1 MTRSKE
7 LLAGLDEKEAASR
20 LEKVGENRLKAKKRR
35 SAVAIFFSQFSDA
48 MIWILLA
55 ATGLSFLLGDAPEA
69 ITILLLVL
77 LNALLGF
84 LQENKTEKTIEKLKE
99 LGAPKAQVIREG
111 KVKEISPA
119 LLVPGDLVCLSAGDR
134 VPADGV
140 LQEAAGLLADESLL
154 TGESRAEE
162 KRACRTKEMPEN
174 QVGCKERVYMG
185 SVITAGH
192 GKFYVSDT
200 GMNTQMG
207 RIAHLLDQ
215 VEEEK
220 TPLQKRLAKLGQ
232 MLGILCLAV
241 CSLVALLGFF
251 RGEDPLQ
258 MLITGISLAVA
269 AVPEGLPAVVT
280 LSLALATGRMLRQ
293 NALLRR
299 LHLVETLGSTTV
311 ICSDK
316 TGTLTQNR
324 MELQHLVTP
333 EGKKLPLNVQG
344 QGHILYKALA
354 GSDRYREGEEKHTD
368 ATEEALHLA
377 SLGFFPEKIGK
388 RLTENPFDSTRKRM
402 SLLLSEGRTKT
413 LFAKGATEFLLPCCK
428 FVLLDGKV
436 LPLDEKGKKELLQ
449 RSSSL
454 ASEGLRVISFAIKE
468 EAADGMERELIFV
481 GFAALEDPP
490 RPGTK
495 QAIADCRRA
504 GIRTVMITGD
514 AKETA
519 VAIGK
524 KIGLVKK
531 GRVLSGP
538 ELDRMDDR
546 TLQTAVTDCEIFAR
560 VTPEHK
566 LRIVR
571 ALKKRRET
579 VAMTGDGVNDAPAV
593 KEADIGIAMGKS
605 GTDVTREAAGMTLL
619 DDRFETIALA
629 VKEGRAIYDN
639 IRRFIRYLLSC
650 NLGEVLCMLLGML
663 FSMPALLLPIQ
674 ILFVNFVTDGL
685 PALALGLEP
694 PEKGIME
701 RPPRKSGN
709 SVFSDG
715 LLFRILLRGVL
726 IALAT
731 VFTFQLLYY
740 QTFSEEIA
748 RTGTLV
754 TLILTQLLHALE
766 CKSEQ
771 RSLFSVPL
779 FSNPKL
785 LLALGFS
792 LLALLAAL
800 YLPFLAKVFS
810 LVPLTFLQFFT
821 CVSVALTVPFLGAIG
836 EYFRERRE
844 KRRANKE

>member
-7 LLAGLDEKEAASR
+7 LLAGLDEKEATSR

-35 SAVAIFFSQFSDA
+35 SAVSIFFSQFSDV

-55 ATGLSFLLGDAPEA
+55 ATGLSFLLGDTPEA
-69 ITILLLVL
+69 ITILSLVL

-140 LQEAAGLLADESLL
+140 LQEASGLLADESLL

-162 KRACRTKEMPEN
+162 KRPCRTKEMPEN

-185 SVITAGH
+185 SVITGGH

-241 CSLVALLGFF
+241 CALVALLGFF

-324 MELQHLVTP
+324 MELQQLVTP
-333 EGKKLPLNVQG
+333 EGKNLPLTG
-344 QGHILYKALA
+344 KGHMLYKALA

-377 SLGFFPEKIGK
+377 SLNFFPEKIGK

-402 SLLLSEGRTKT
+402 SLLLSEGRNKT

-428 FVLLDGKV
+428 FVLLDGRV
-436 LPLDEKGKKELLQ
+436 LPLDETGKKELLQ

-468 EAADGMERELIFV
+468 EATDGTERELTFV

-519 VAIGK
+519 LAIGK
-524 KIGLVKK
+524 KIDLVKK
-531 GRVLSGP
+531 GRILSGP

-546 TLQTAVTDCEIFAR
+546 TLQAAAADCEIFAR

-571 ALKKRRET
+571 ALKKQRET

-766 CKSEQ
+766 CKSEH

-800 YLPFLAKVFS
+800 YLPFFAKVFS